1 MQKGGKDG
9 WVWQNERLVLVVGDR
24 QELAVLLLVLTRALT
39 IKNWAWVAVTQLLIA
54 TPPALW
60 YMTFIL
66 ASPLYPKESEQ
77 TPPQD

>member
-39 IKNWAWVAVTQLLIA
+39 IKNWAWVICCDS
-54 TPPALW
+54 TPYRNTSSVVVHDFHISKSTVP
-60 YMTFIL
+60 
-66 ASPLYPKESEQ
+66 
-77 TPPQD
+77 